1 MDFPERREVEVM
13 MDLKENLVQEVYL
26 IFKYFYKEVVKNAFS
41 TTLKMNYT
49 F

>member
-26 IFKYFYKEVVKNAFS
+26 DLQV
-41 TTLKMNYT
+41 
-49 F
+49 

>member
-26 IFKYFYKEVVKNAFS
+26 G
-41 TTLKMNYT
+41 KMFFDNIEDELH
-49 F
+49 FPIDCS